1 MVKYIGV
8 LLCQFNECQNVK
20 ISTLI
25 LEAKE
30 NHLKEFQ
37 ENFDKLPEEV
47 KEYFRENFG
56 QHLNAKVMKFCDIIQ
71 VMFVEIKDKK

>member
-30 NHLKEFQ
+30 NHLKKFQ

-47 KEYFRENFG
+47 KEYFREKQPCVFI
-56 QHLNAKVMKFCDIIQ
+56 LWATS
-71 VMFVEIKDKK
+71 